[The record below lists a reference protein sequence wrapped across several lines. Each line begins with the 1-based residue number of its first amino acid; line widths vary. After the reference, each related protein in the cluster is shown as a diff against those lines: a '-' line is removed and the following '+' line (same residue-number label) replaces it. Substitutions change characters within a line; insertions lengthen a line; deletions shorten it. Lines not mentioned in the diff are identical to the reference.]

1 MDLHLLI
8 HQETLS
14 IIYRGLASCWS
25 KEVGPKNNFSSNIW
39 HRQHYLPELTQN
51 RMTHWVYQV
60 ILLSN
65 GTDSK
70 MGIRLT
76 SKMFWNSRDHEVK
89 FCEGKNVLGRTSLDP
104 FGLYFVIQYV
114 LGDDKWWLCAILSKT
129 YGCLQKEFYSSLFS
143 TYFTTVCRRPAYCQK
158 VNLRPQDFLMSSALN
173 FINEKR

>member
-1 MDLHLLI
+1 MVWPLAGRRKLARKTTFLPTFDIGTITYHNWHKI
-8 HQETLS
+8 EWPTES
-14 IIYRGLASCWS
+14 I
-25 KEVGPKNNFSSNIW
+25 E
-39 HRQHYLPELTQN
+39 
-51 RMTHWVYQV
+51 V

>member
-1 MDLHLLI
+1 MVWP
-8 HQETLS
+8 
-14 IIYRGLASCWS
+14 LAGRRKLARKTTFLPTSDI
-25 KEVGPKNNFSSNIW
+25 SNITYHNW
-39 HRQHYLPELTQN
+39 HKIEWPTE
-51 RMTHWVYQV
+51 
-60 ILLSN
+60 SN

-89 FCEGKNVLGRTSLDP
+89 FCEDKNVLGRTSLDP